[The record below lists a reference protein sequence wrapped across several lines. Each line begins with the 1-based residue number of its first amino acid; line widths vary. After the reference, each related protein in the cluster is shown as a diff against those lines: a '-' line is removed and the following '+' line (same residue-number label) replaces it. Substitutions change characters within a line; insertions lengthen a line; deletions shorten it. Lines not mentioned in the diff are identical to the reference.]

1 MTPVRAIK
9 RAFGAL
15 IHVEPNIR
23 MRMALARWCYAR
35 LPVVGAAVGIALD
48 RTLLRSYGLD
58 VRSDRVNV
66 ARLTMSHPNGVLL
79 GGNGIVSRGRVS
91 IMSGVKF
98 VGRSPTDPEYL
109 RLHAEKRVFTLGDN
123 VVIGVNSVIVGP
135 VEITDNVVIAPLSLV
150 NKSITEPGVYGGV
163 PVKRIK
169 DGVPGDEWVAFLGPA
184 PDEGPGA

>member
-1 MTPVRAIK
+1 MSAFSQLK
-9 RAFGAL
+9 RGVGVL

-23 MRMALARWCYAR
+23 ARMALARWCYAR
-35 LPVVGAAVGIALD
+35 LPVIGVAVGIFLD

-58 VRSDRVNV
+58 VRSDRVNI
-66 ARLTMSHPNGVLL
+66 ARLTMSHPAGVLL

-109 RLHAEKRVFTLGDN
+109 RLHAEKRVFSLGDN

-150 NKSITEPGVYGGV
+150 NQSIIEPGLYGGI
-163 PVKRIK
+163 PVRRIK
-169 DGVPGDEWVAFLGPA
+169 DAVPGDEWVAFLGPA
-184 PDEGPGA
+184 PERLA